1 MSRPLSL
8 FLCLALL
15 TSACENEAPVLEEEG
30 EPTTEEVVEEEAE
43 VKEEAATF
51 ESSRETT
58 VATGSSELEDDTAY
72 GFAYN
77 SSNVLDLD
85 YSTSWCSTEEGVPQV
100 LTLSFPE
107 VTKLGTVGI
116 VGGYARDEKIF
127 LQNNRLK
134 TVEVWYDDL
143 PEAVDE
149 LHFEDT
155 YGMQFFDL
163 TQEEAQTVKFKIMET
178 YPGSKYTDT
187 CVAEV
192 DLWSDWVE
200 QKDAD
205 AAYNYYLEYKEAF
218 ATRPVGIEKV
228 EMAFLDYPD
237 AYINACGQVD
247 TSLIEETYFED
258 GMSKGI
264 TNYYDIR
271 TDEFLYSYNSNYDF
285 WGTDDPKQVVLYAQM
300 NDWAKAGDEI
310 SIRWL
315 EGRPV
320 NELGSETVYNTIVG
334 VETLEVENCNDALSV
349 SGTIDLTTT
358 FSYLRSYKVQ
368 LYYKDRFIGEETF
381 SLGAQ

>member
-1 MSRPLSL
+1 MPKALSL
-8 FLCLALL
+8 LLCLALL
-15 TSACENEAPVLEEEG
+15 TSACGSEVPLIEEEDV
-30 EPTTEEVVEEEAE
+30 EEVVAEEEE
-43 VKEEAATF
+43 VIEEITF

-85 YSTSWCSTEEGVPQV
+85 YSTSWCSTDEGVPQV
-100 LTLSFPE
+100 LSLSFPE
-107 VTKLGTVGI
+107 VTELGTVGI

-127 LQNNRLK
+127 FQNNRLK

-149 LHFEDT
+149 LHFEDV

-205 AAYNYYLEYKEAF
+205 AAYNYYLEYKEGFSA
-218 ATRPVGIEKV
+218 RPVGISSLSMGFFTDSAPYLNTCK
-228 EMAFLDYPD
+228 
-237 AYINACGQVD
+237 QVD
-247 TSLIEETYFED
+247 MSLVEKIYYEA

-264 TNYYDIR
+264 TDYYDIR

-285 WGTDDPKQVVLYAQM
+285 WGTFSDYGEPYKEAVVNAEM
-300 NDWAKAGDEI
+300 NSWARAGDTVDV
-310 SIRWL
+310 RWTR
-315 EGRPV
+315 G
-320 NELGSETVYNTIVG
+320 NELVASEEVIVTECQGKFYISANAGSLDG
-334 VETLEVENCNDALSV
+334 
-349 SGTIDLTTT
+349 SGAPM
-358 FSYLRSYKVQ
+358 FEVQ
-368 LYYKDRFIGEETF
+368 LYYEDRLIGEARF
-381 SLGAQ
+381 SLSAQ

>member
-1 MSRPLSL
+1 MSKPLSL
-8 FLCLALL
+8 LLCLALL
-15 TSACENEAPVLEEEG
+15 TSACGSEAPALKEED
-30 EPTTEEVVEEEAE
+30 EPTTEVVEEAVAE
-43 VKEEAATF
+43 DEEAIEEVAF

-58 VATGSSELEDDTAY
+58 VASGSSELEDDTAY

-85 YSTSWCSTEEGVPQV
+85 YSTSWCSTDEGVPQV

-107 VTKLGTVGI
+107 VTALGSVGV

-127 LQNNRLK
+127 FQNNRLK

-149 LHFEDT
+149 LHFEDV

-192 DLWSDWVE
+192 DLWSEWVE
-200 QKDAD
+200 QKDVD

-218 ATRPVGIEKV
+218 ATRPVGISSLSMGFFADSTPYLNTCK
-228 EMAFLDYPD
+228 
-237 AYINACGQVD
+237 QVD
-247 TSLIEETYFED
+247 MSLVEKIYYEA

-264 TNYYDIR
+264 MDYYDIR

-285 WGTDDPKQVVLYAQM
+285 WGTYSNYGEPSKEAVVNAEM
-300 NDWAKAGDEI
+300 NSWAKAGDTVDVRW
-310 SIRWL
+310 IR
-315 EGRPV
+315 
-320 NELGSETVYNTIVG
+320 GSELVASEEVIVTECQG
-334 VETLEVENCNDALSV
+334 KFYISANADSLDG
-349 SGTIDLTTT
+349 SGAPM
-358 FSYLRSYKVQ
+358 FEVQ
-368 LYYKDRFIGEETF
+368 LYYEDRLIGEARF
-381 SLGAQ
+381 SLSAQ